1 MKIKHSDSNDAKLK
15 QVTNTK
21 KGCGRVPRFDK
32 GVCKPKTAMAC
43 ALSGVQINDPKL
55 EKKLIIGDE
64 YKLLEEQEELSL
76 KVLENG
82 QELSKCIS
90 DFSD

>member
-1 MKIKHSDSNDAKLK
+1 MKIKHSDSHDVNSK

-21 KGCGRVPRFDK
+21 TGRERVPRFDK

-64 YKLLEEQEELSL
+64 YKLLEEQELSL
-76 KVLENG
+76 KVLKNE

-90 DFSD
+90 DFLD